1 MNKLINKYNMS
12 VTNEIYYVAATETY
26 KLLKFSHFIYADLF
40 SGAKKYAATIS
51 NNEYLYVYAARYS
64 YL

>member
-1 MNKLINKYNMS
+1 MS

-51 NNEYLYVYAARYS
+51 KQRIFISICRQV
-64 YL
+64 

>member
-1 MNKLINKYNMS
+1 MS

>member
-40 SGAKKYAATIS
+40 SGAKKYAPIS
-51 NNEYLYVYAARYS
+51 KQRIFISICRQV
-64 YL
+64 